1 MSAQRIVGVVLII
14 VGIAAFIWGGV
25 FWTDRDTIVD
35 AGPVDIATES
45 REGVAIPPIV
55 GGIALVA
62 GIVLLV
68 IPQRRRV

>member
-1 MSAQRIVGVVLII
+1 MSALRIVGVLLII

>member
-1 MSAQRIVGVVLII
+1 MSAKRVIGIVLVL
-14 VGIAAFIWGGV
+14 VGIAAFVWGGV

-45 REGVAIPPIV
+45 REGVAIPPIL
-55 GGIALVA
+55 GGLAIVA

-68 IPQRRRV
+68 MPDRRRI